1 MTSGTIIPALRVRD
15 LRAGYARA
23 DEPGSGRVSGARSFE
38 WPRWPLASLASAAD
52 GGDIV
57 CGIDL
62 DQAPE
67 TILAVIGP
75 NGSGKS
81 TLVKTI
87 AGLLRPRTGS
97 IAITGREITAL
108 SPAGRVSAGLAYVP
122 QEANVFRGLTIRE
135 NLKLATEFLRGRT
148 GVGPEQ
154 EAQVLAMFPQITG
167 RMGELAGNLSG
178 GQRQMLAFACAL
190 LANPEVMLLDE
201 PSAGLSP
208 RLVAEIMEAVVRV
221 REAGVTVLL
230 VEQNVT
236 AALRVAD
243 EAVVLVS
250 GRVAY
255 RASAAEIA
263 AADLA
268 DLFFARA
275 S

>member
-1 MTSGTIIPALRVRD
+1 MTGRSDIPALRVRE
-15 LRAGYARA
+15 LRAGY
-23 DEPGSGRVSGARSFE
+23 EG
-38 WPRWPLASLASAAD
+38 

-62 DQAPE
+62 EQAPE

-81 TLVKTI
+81 TFVKTL
-87 AGLLRPRTGS
+87 AGLLRPRAGT
-97 IAITGREITAL
+97 IAITGRDVTGL
-108 SPAGRVSAGLAYVP
+108 SPASRVAAGLAYVP

-135 NLKLATEFLRGRT
+135 NLKLATEFLRRRA

-154 EAQVLAMFPQITG
+154 EAQVLAMFPEITG
-167 RMGELAGNLSG
+167 RMRTLAGNLSG

-208 RLVAEIMEAVVRV
+208 RFVAEIMDAVTRV
-221 REAGVTVLL
+221 RAAGVTVLL
-230 VEQNVT
+230 VEQNVP
-236 AALRVAD
+236 AALRIAD
-243 EAVVLVS
+243 EAVVLVG
-250 GRVAY
+250 GRIAH
-255 RASAAEIA
+255 RASASAIA

-268 DLFFARA
+268 DLFFAGRA
-275 S
+275 A